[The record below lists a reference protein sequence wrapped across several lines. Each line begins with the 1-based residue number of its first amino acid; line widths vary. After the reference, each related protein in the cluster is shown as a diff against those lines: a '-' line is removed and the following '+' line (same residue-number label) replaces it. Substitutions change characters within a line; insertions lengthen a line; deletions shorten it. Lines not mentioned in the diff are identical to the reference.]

1 MTEDTTRFDAFDLR
15 KIVDDLTLPVMVKVT
30 QDINGTTYT
39 RRLPQDPL
47 LTQLAAAVH
56 GSMRSG
62 SGASSNLPGTA
73 IPLDGDALYQFT
85 IISSQITDWCR
96 IAGADRHRH
105 PVDGL
110 RAWHAATLT
119 DRDIDRSVEVGIL
132 RAWAGVIRGRLNPP
146 RTLEL
151 TLPCPE
157 CDATRWADDDGDA
170 GPHPLIVT
178 YRPDDQ
184 DVFRTARAR
193 CRACGFEWV
202 GITALRSL
210 AFDLEGVTA

>member
-1 MTEDTTRFDAFDLR
+1 MTYHPNDLLQAVDA
-15 KIVDDLTLPVMVKVT
+15 LTLEVREPVTRV
-30 QDINGTTYT
+30 INGTTRT
-39 RRLPQDPL
+39 ERVTHPPL
-47 LTQLAAAVH
+47 LVQLEEAIH
-56 GSMRSG
+56 GSVRSG

-85 IISSQITDWCR
+85 LISSQITDWCR
-96 IAGADRHRH
+96 IAGVPHRRH

-119 DRDIDRSVEVGIL
+119 DRDVDRSFEVGIL

-193 CRACGFEWV
+193 CRACAFEWV

>member
-1 MTEDTTRFDAFDLR
+1 MTYHPNDLLQAVDA
-15 KIVDDLTLPVMVKVT
+15 LTLEVREPVTRV
-30 QDINGTTYT
+30 INGTTRT
-39 RRLPQDPL
+39 ERVTHPPL
-47 LTQLAAAVH
+47 LVQLEEAIH

-85 IISSQITDWCR
+85 IISSQIGDWCR
-96 IAGADRHRH
+96 MAGIPHRRH

-119 DRDIDRSVEVGIL
+119 DRDVDRSFEVGIL

-178 YRPDDQ
+178 YRPDDR

-210 AFDLEGVTA
+210 AFDLEGATA

>member
-1 MTEDTTRFDAFDLR
+1 MTYHPNDLLQAVDA
-15 KIVDDLTLPVMVKVT
+15 LTLEVREPVTRV
-30 QDINGTTYT
+30 INGTTRT
-39 RRLPQDPL
+39 ERVTHPPL
-47 LTQLAAAVH
+47 LVQLEEAIH

-73 IPLDGDALYQFT
+73 IPLDGDALYRFT

-119 DRDIDRSVEVGIL
+119 DRDVDRSFEVGIL
-132 RAWAGVIRGRLNPP
+132 RAWAGVIRVRLNPP

-193 CRACGFEWV
+193 CRACGIEWV